1 MKRILYTL
9 LASLACISCIHEFP
23 EPEFSDQENSQ
34 QEKTKVTFRITNAFS
49 TRSSVIVD
57 DEAVNNINIFAYR
70 DGKLETKVYMSSP
83 SVVVIELTK
92 GATYNLYAV
101 ANSGSLNAPVK
112 ESLLGAINCSILSIS
127 DLKRGIPMAWAQD
140 RVYIDE
146 DSSDIH
152 IALERLVSR
161 VGFRVDASL
170 LNGLKVNSVKLKQS
184 AKVVRPFLSGGSYA
198 RTTAEVIDGDSASD
212 QDIRDI
218 NSGDAVFFY
227 AMENIHG
234 NLLPGNLDPWAKVPD
249 EVGGRASLCTY
260 LEVECSFLSDSMYD
274 GTVTYRFFAGDN
286 NTSDFSIRRNTD
298 MLIAMC
304 PTGDGLREV
313 SWKVESDI
321 KVRDGYAWGY
331 IDEGRHTADDLYLGE
346 MFYYYVDISD
356 ELTEHFN
363 GDISGCTFEFVS
375 DDGGAITFSNYS
387 PSNQYKSIYA
397 HGTCCGEGTG
407 EIWLCDNAGNRV
419 TPVGSD
425 FYIQKPKMVLSF
437 YSSVHV
443 DETDFAVDESPWC
456 YINSGQERLHIYF
469 TDNEGYNL
477 NTDYWCGYDPSIFRF
492 ESNPYVESEFNIES
506 TIDVKL
512 TAGTAN
518 SDGPVAIY
526 DITCTHHG
534 TDDEIN
540 TNLLSALASY
550 RAFYVDLDELNYGIG
565 DSPSLYLEIPDITL
579 TLVDNGWANYGN
591 TLLALKVDNPSN
603 LPLNITGW
611 QVNGTNTSW
620 NAIYRNS
627 IIDKVENEMTLTGI
641 SYITSTYSESQL
653 PIYGQSFSIYSDKGE
668 FGDSYIEDGN
678 LMVYNI
684 SGVNTNDIIM
694 ATSYN
699 KCGQETL
706 YHLIDVSMPNRRLY
720 SYQVSLIDNLEDGS
734 MTYSIIYGDDP
745 ENPGWNNQG
754 MWLYSLGNLIKKNNT
769 TLDTYANVTA
779 QNLSSLVNRKISPG
793 PYELT
798 ISYDSSAGQLYAKCT
813 KGNLYGVKID
823 TYITGTVNGYVETF
837 PNGTW
842 GSGKDNNCTAKI
854 YGGVT
859 GVSVGSTNV
868 SIDGGAIK
876 AGMDAIYAQTFYDSH
891 NWIGSSNSYQHSAH
905 PTSMSVTLKIR
916 VNSSSGTELYPITL
930 TWSDTKVSYYH
941 AQDGTTYSPT
951 ISKTMPLFN
960 FVRVKRN

>member
-1 MKRILYTL
+1 MAALTCI
-9 LASLACISCIHEFP
+9 SCISCIHEFP
-23 EPEFSDQENSQ
+23 EPEFTEQENDQ
-34 QEKTKVTFRITNAFS
+34 QGKTKVTFRVTNAFS
-49 TRSSVIVD
+49 TRSSVNVD
-57 DEAVNNINIFAYR
+57 DDIIRNINIYAYR
-70 DGKLETKVYMSSP
+70 DGKLEEKTYMTSP
-83 SVVVIELTK
+83 SVVIMELTK
-92 GATYNLYAV
+92 GVNYNIYAV
-101 ANSGSLNAPVK
+101 ANTGPLSPPVN
-112 ESLLGAINCSILSIS
+112 ETQLASFSCSIISIAS
-127 DLKRGIPMAWAQD
+127 LKNGIPMSWAQE
-140 RVYIDE
+140 RVQINDN
-146 DSSDIH
+146 SRDIS

-161 VGFRVDASL
+161 IGFQVDASL
-170 LNGLKVNSVKLKQS
+170 LNGLKINSVQLKQS
-184 AKVVRPFLSGGSYA
+184 ARIVRPFLNGGSYA
-198 RTTAEVIDGDSASD
+198 RTSTEVIDGDMATTM
-212 QDIRDI
+212 DIDDI
-218 NSGDAVFFY
+218 NNGFGVFFY
-227 AMENIHG
+227 AMENIQG
-234 NLLPGNLDPWAKVPD
+234 NLLPRNQDPWSKVPD
-249 EVGGRASLCTY
+249 SVGGRAAVCTY
-260 LEVECSFLSDSMYD
+260 LEVQCSFLSESIYD
-274 GTVTYRFFAGDN
+274 GTVTYRFFPGDN
-286 NTSDFSIRRNTD
+286 NINDFSIRRNTD
-298 MLIAMC
+298 MMIVMC
-304 PTGDGLREV
+304 PTGEGLREI
-313 SWKVESDI
+313 SWKVESNVTI
-321 KVRDGYAWGY
+321 RDGYAWGY

-346 MFYYYVDISD
+346 EFYYYVEISD
-356 ELTEHFN
+356 ELTEHFS

-375 DDGGAITFSNYS
+375 EDGGDITFSNYS
-387 PSNQYKSIYA
+387 PSNEYHSIYA
-397 HGTCCGEGTG
+397 QGTCCGEGTG
-407 EIWLCDNAGNRV
+407 EIWLCDKSGNRV

-437 YSSVHV
+437 YSSVQV
-443 DETDFAVDESPWC
+443 NDNYFEIDESPWC

-526 DITCTHHG
+526 DITCTHDG

-591 TLLALKVDNPSN
+591 TQLALKVDNPSN

>member
-1 MKRILYTL
+1 MKQLLYTF
-9 LASLACISCIHEFP
+9 LAAFACISCIHEFP
-23 EPEFSDQENSQ
+23 EPEFSDQDNSQ

-49 TRSSVIVD
+49 TRSSVNVD
-57 DEAVNNINIFAYR
+57 DEVINNINIFAYR
-70 DGKLETKVYMSSP
+70 DGKLENKIYMTSP
-83 SVVVIELTK
+83 SVVIMELTK
-92 GATYNLYAV
+92 GVTYNMYAV
-101 ANSGSLNAPVK
+101 ANTGPLNPPVK
-112 ESLLGAINCSILSIS
+112 ETSLGTLSCSIISIAS
-127 DLKRGIPMAWAQD
+127 LEKGIPMAWAQD
-140 RVYIDE
+140 RVQIND

-170 LNGLKVNSVKLKQS
+170 LNGLKINSVQLKQS
-184 AKVVRPFLSGGSYA
+184 ARVVRPFFSGGSCA
-198 RTTAEVIDGDSASD
+198 RTTSEVIDGDTASS
-212 QDIRDI
+212 QDLRNI
-218 NSGDAVFFY
+218 NNGNIIFFY

-234 NLLPGNLDPWAKVPD
+234 NLLPGNTNPWNKVPD
-249 EVGGRASLCTY
+249 EVGGRSSLCTY
-260 LEVECSFLSDSMYD
+260 LEVECSFLSDSIYD

-298 MLIAMC
+298 ILISLC

-313 SWKVESDI
+313 SWKIESDV

-331 IDEGRHTADDLYLGE
+331 IDEGRHRADDLYLGE
-346 MFYYYVDISD
+346 MFYYYVEISD

-375 DDGGAITFSNYS
+375 DNGGAITFSNYS
-387 PSNQYKSIYA
+387 PSNTYQSIYA

-407 EIWLCDNAGNRV
+407 EIWLCDKNGNRV

-425 FYIQKPKMVLSF
+425 FYIQKPKMVISF
-437 YSSVHV
+437 YSYVQV

-456 YINSGQERLHIYF
+456 YINSGKERLHIYF
-469 TDNEGYNL
+469 TDNNGYNL

-492 ESNPYVESEFNIES
+492 VANPYVESEFDIEG
-506 TIDVKL
+506 TISVTL
-512 TAGTAN
+512 IAGTAN

-526 DITCTHHG
+526 DITCTNDG
-534 TDDEIN
+534 TDDEMN
-540 TNLLSALASY
+540 SNLISALASY
-550 RAFYVDLDELNYGIG
+550 QAFYVDIDELNYEIG
-565 DSPSLYLEIPDITL
+565 KSPSLYLEIPKITL
-579 TLVDNGWANYGN
+579 TIVDNRWADYGD
-591 TLLALKVDNPSN
+591 TQLALKVDNPSN

-611 QVNGTNTSW
+611 QVNSTNTDW
-620 NAIYRNS
+620 NAIFRNS
-627 IIDKVENEMTLTGI
+627 ILEEVENEMTLTGV
-641 SYITSTYSESQL
+641 SYITSSYNDNQL

-684 SGVNTNDIIM
+684 NGVYTDDIIK
-694 ATSYN
+694 ATAYN
-699 KCGQETL
+699 KCGQDKL

-720 SYQVSLIDNLEDGS
+720 SYQVSLVDNLEDGS
-734 MTYSIIYGDDP
+734 MSFSIIYGDDP
-745 ENPGWNNQG
+745 ENPGYDNQG
-754 MWLYSLGNLIKKNNT
+754 MWLYSSGTLLKKNNT

-779 QNLSSLVNRKISPG
+779 QNLSSLIIRNGSPG
-793 PYELT
+793 PYGLT
-798 ISYDSSAGQLYAKCT
+798 ITYDSSAGQLYAKCT
-813 KGNLYGVKID
+813 KGNLYGIKID

-854 YGGVT
+854 SGGVT
-859 GVSVGSTNV
+859 GVTVGSSNV

-876 AGMDAIYAQTFYDSH
+876 AGMDAIYAQTFYDSK

-905 PTSMSVTLKIR
+905 PTSMTVTLKIR
-916 VNSSSGTELYPITL
+916 VNSSSGTSLYPITL
-930 TWSDTKVSYYH
+930 TWSDTKLSYYH

-960 FVRVKRN
+960 FVKVRRN